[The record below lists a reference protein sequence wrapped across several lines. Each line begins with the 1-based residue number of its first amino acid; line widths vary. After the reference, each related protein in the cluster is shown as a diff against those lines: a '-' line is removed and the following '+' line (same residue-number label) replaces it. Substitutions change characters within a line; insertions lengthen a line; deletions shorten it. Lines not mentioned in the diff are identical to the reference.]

1 VCLYEGQTE
10 TEAFLFFLILLTGA
24 EIYDNFVTAAGTRVP
39 LHCLPLTASLPLS
52 SALEP
57 AAMVSAWPYRFVN
70 LTVDQLEDRRITLDR
85 NGFYAWLSPIAL
97 LGVIFAIRRVTS
109 PSTKNAARLSDK
121 PMEQPPSALQLQQ
134 RRILWWL
141 NQPLTQEFGPRKVH
155 ILGAVYACWL
165 FFLTFRQTGDDFLHL
180 TKRFGHVAVSQ
191 LPFQYMMAIKS
202 PRNPAQFATGLS
214 HEVLNPYHRLFGRII
229 HLFLAAHAVLYM
241 IYFSMAGILG
251 QRVGNWDVRLGL
263 AAFLIFNILAV
274 TAIPPIRKLAY
285 HNKFYKA
292 HAILSGLL
300 MPALFFHVPFARK
313 YVYQMVAYYVFNG
326 AARKNSTTV
335 PIISSVVPIPGTS
348 LLKLRVPG
356 PAWGVPPLMGAGTPG
371 WVPGQHFY
379 VKQSISPAMPRSPF
393 TVVSLPPAEG
403 QDGGDESSNIDLVIR
418 NLNGPNTGW
427 LAAKPK
433 ETGLSLQNVK
443 VLVEGPY
450 GEAKEYVP
458 ELFRVG
464 ESGGS
469 ILLVAG
475 GVGATFT
482 IPIYLSL
489 LAKRKSTRDI
499 HFVWAVRSVQ
509 DAEWGLAMLKT
520 AKAPEVNAAVYITEE
535 SDKSL
540 HETVVEE
547 TRNGLKVLSYRR
559 RPEMK
564 ALVDGVFSPNGVQE
578 KGTFGNSKSY
588 VKVNVLACGPPSMM
602 LALRTEVGR
611 HVMGYGRDVLYHEE
625 AFGLGA

>member
-1 VCLYEGQTE
+1 M
-10 TEAFLFFLILLTGA
+10 
-24 EIYDNFVTAAGTRVP
+24 
-39 LHCLPLTASLPLS
+39 
-52 SALEP
+52 LES
-57 AAMVSAWPYRFVN
+57 AAMGPAWPYHFVN
-70 LTVDQLEDRRITLDR
+70 STMDQFEDPRSTLDR

-97 LGVIFAIRRVTS
+97 LGVIFAIRWATS
-109 PSTKNAARLSDK
+109 ASTRTAIRLSGK
-121 PMEQPPSALQLQQ
+121 PVEQPPSVLQLQQ

-141 NQPLTQEFGPRKVH
+141 NQPLTQEFGPRKAH
-155 ILGAVYACWL
+155 ILGVVYASWL
-165 FFLTFRQTGDDFLHL
+165 LFLTFRQTGDDYLHL

-202 PRNPAQFATGLS
+202 PRNPAQFATGLT

-229 HLFLAAHAVLYM
+229 HLFLASHVILY
-241 IYFSMAGILG
+241 ISHFSMAGILV
-251 QRVGNWDVRLGL
+251 QRVRNWDVRLGL
-263 AAFLIFNILAV
+263 TAFLIFNILAI
-274 TAIPPIRKLAY
+274 TAIPPIRKSAY
-285 HNKFYKA
+285 HNKFYKV

-300 MPALFFHVPFARK
+300 MPALFFHVPYARK
-313 YVYQMVAYYVFNG
+313 YVYQMIACYIFNG

-335 PIISSVVPIPGTS
+335 PILSSVAPLPGTS

-371 WVPGQHFY
+371 WVPGQHVY
-379 VKQSISPAMPRSPF
+379 VKQSISPTMPRSPF
-393 TVVSLPPAEG
+393 TVVSIPPVEG

-433 ETGLSLQNVK
+433 ETGLDKQNVK

-450 GEAKEYVP
+450 GEACEYVP
-458 ELFRVG
+458 GLLQGG
-464 ESGGS
+464 ESSGS
-469 ILLVAG
+469 IMLVAG

-489 LAKRKSTRDI
+489 LAKRKSTRSI
-499 HFVWAVRSVQ
+499 HFIWVVKTLK

-520 AKAPEVNAAVYITEE
+520 AKAPEIDAAVYITEGSE
-535 SDKSL
+535 KS
-540 HETVVEE
+540 HCE
-547 TRNGLKVLSYRR
+547 NGLGEIWNGLQVLRYGR

-564 ALVDGVFSPNGVQE
+564 AIVDGVFSPNQARE
-578 KGTFGNSKSY
+578 KGTVGISKSY
-588 VKVNVLACGPPSMM
+588 MKVNVLACGPPSMM
-602 LALRTEVGR
+602 RDLRTAVGR

>member
-1 VCLYEGQTE
+1 MGSV
-10 TEAFLFFLILLTGA
+10 
-24 EIYDNFVTAAGTRVP
+24 
-39 LHCLPLTASLPLS
+39 
-52 SALEP
+52 
-57 AAMVSAWPYRFVN
+57 WPYRLVN
-70 LTVDQLEDRRITLDR
+70 LAVGQLEDRRNALDR

-97 LGVIFAIRRVTS
+97 LGFIFAIRRVTS
-109 PSTKNAARLSDK
+109 ASTKNAVHPSDK
-121 PMEQPPSALQLQQ
+121 PMEQPPSALQHQQ

-141 NQPLTQEFGPRKVH
+141 NQPLTQEFGPRKAH
-155 ILGAVYACWL
+155 ILGAVYASWL
-165 FFLTFRQTGDDFLHL
+165 IFLTFRQTGDDYLHL

-202 PRNPAQFATGLS
+202 PRNPAQLVTGLS

-229 HLFLAAHAVLYM
+229 HLFLATHAILY
-241 IYFSMAGILG
+241 IAYFSMAGMLG
-251 QRVGNWDVRLGL
+251 QRGRCWDVRLGL
-263 AAFLIFNILAV
+263 AAFLIFNILAI
-274 TAIPPIRKLAY
+274 TAIPPIRKSAY
-285 HNKFYKA
+285 HKTFYKA
-292 HAILSGLL
+292 HAILAGLL
-300 MPALFFHVPFARK
+300 MPALFIHVPFARK
-313 YVYQMVAYYVFNG
+313 YVYQMIAYYIFNG

-335 PIISSVVPIPGTS
+335 PILSSVTLIPGTS

-371 WVPGQHFY
+371 WVPGQHVY
-379 VKQSISPAMPRSPF
+379 VKQSISPAMPCSPF

-427 LAAKPK
+427 LAAKPE
-433 ETGLSLQNVK
+433 ETGLDQQNVK

-450 GEAKEYVP
+450 GEAREYVP
-458 ELFRVG
+458 ELLQVG

-469 ILLVAG
+469 IMLVAG

-489 LAKRKSTRDI
+489 LAKRKSTRTI
-499 HFVWAVRSVQ
+499 HFIWVVKSLKE
-509 DAEWGLAMLKT
+509 AEWGLAMLKA
-520 AKAPEVNAAVYITEE
+520 AKAPEVDAAVYVTKG

-540 HETVVEE
+540 RGNGFEE
-547 TRNGLKVLSYRR
+547 MWNGLKVLGYGR

-564 ALVDGVFSPNGVQE
+564 AIVDDVFSPNQAGG
-578 KGTFGNSKSY
+578 KGTVGISKSY

-602 LALRTEVGR
+602 RALRMAVGR
-611 HVMGYGRDVLYHEE
+611 HVMGYGRDVRYHEE
-625 AFGLGA
+625 AFGLGT